1 MKLRN
6 LLIIFILIFAVTAFI
21 FCSAE
26 KEGTKAEV
34 QTVKKI
40 KGNTWATLG
49 NLIKRVNQD
58 HQNIRKAFL
67 AKDWDQM
74 YKLYEGFKEM
84 GETVVIETPK
94 RKYFG
99 PAAITDYWKSVSEG
113 AKDLVVEIVDLKFHQ
128 IISTEIEM
136 PENYIDAKARVHCA
150 FHIITESNHT
160 VKNQHDYYHIR
171 GCRWGY

>member
-6 LLIIFILIFAVTAFI
+6 LLIIFILIFAVTTFI
-21 FCSAE
+21 FCRAE
-26 KEGTKAEV
+26 KEGAKAEV

-40 KGNTWATLG
+40 KGNTWTTLG

-74 YKLYEGFKEM
+74 YKLYEGFKKM
-84 GETVVIETPK
+84 GETVVIETPE

-113 AKDLVVEIVDLKFHQ
+113 AKDLLVEIVDLKFHQ
-128 IISTEIEM
+128 IISTEIEV
-136 PENYIDAKARVHCA
+136 PENYIDAKARVRYS
-150 FHIITESNHT
+150 FHIITSHNLTVES
-160 VKNQHDYYHIR
+160 QQDYYHIR
-171 GCRWGY
+171 GCRWGH